1 MLRLINS
8 RSQMRGLYA
17 MALGF
22 CLSRSPVKFVKS
34 FATWQHLA
42 ASGGLSY
49 RLDTLVTASM
59 CNAQNELQFCTRQW
73 DEEHNTQTGLFT
85 VFTARRVCTART
97 MPWQDVCPS
106 VCLSVR
112 HTPVF
117 CLNGY
122 TYTQKFFT
130 VGYIAPPFWFLQIK
144 QGGDIPTGTP

>member
-34 FATWQHLA
+34 FATWKHLA

-97 MPWQDVCPS
+97 MPWQDVRPS
-106 VCLSVR
+106 VRPSVR
-112 HTPVF
+112 LPVRPSHAGIVSKQ
-117 CLNGY
+117 LHISS
-122 TYTQKFFT
+122 KFFHRR
-130 VGYIAPPFWFLQIK
+130 VAPPF
-144 QGGDIPTGTP
+144 